1 MLTLKIGRQEYEI
14 TEKDLFIE
22 NLNCIQLVREN
33 GRWLILPKSAVEKL
47 FDYGVTAKN
56 SERYEMCSEIRI
68 EKK

>member
-22 NLNCIQLVREN
+22 NFNCIQIVREN
-33 GRWLILPKSAVEKL
+33 GKWVILSKSAVKKL
-47 FDYGVTAKN
+47 FDYGVVTK
-56 SERYEMCSEIRI
+56 SSKRYELCSEIRI